1 MQLRFLESAA
11 RTVLAISILALV
23 VRGDPPPDMRAVME
37 DLVGGTPGEVALP
50 PPAEQIPSPTL
61 PAPSAEPTE
70 EIPTG
75 PPTWI
80 EAPAIGLYA
89 PVIEVGYTVTTVD
102 GEEVVQWQVPD
113 EAAGFHEGSAYP
125 GRPGNTVISG
135 HNNIGSQVFRNL
147 DELQVG
153 DEITIYV
160 DTQPFRYRVAQKLIL
175 REYGA
180 TAEERRENGRWIGPT
195 PDERLTLVTCWPY
208 TGNSHRLIVVAMPAR
223 EPEAGASGE
232 EE

>member
-1 MQLRFLESAA
+1 LQLRFLESAA

-23 VRGDPPPDMRAVME
+23 VRGDPPPDMRVVME
-37 DLVGGTPGEVALP
+37 DLVSGTPGEAALP
-50 PPAEQIPSPTL
+50 PPAEEVPSPTL

-153 DEITIYV
+153 DEIILYV
-160 DTQPFRYRVAQKLIL
+160 DTQPFR
-175 REYGA
+175 EYGA
-180 TAEERRENGRWIGPT
+180 TEEERRENGKWIGPSQ
-195 PDERLTLVTCWPY
+195 DERLTLVTCWPY
-208 TGNSHRLIVVAMPAR
+208 TGNSHRLIVVAMPVR
-223 EPEAGASGE
+223 GEPEASASGE